1 MLSHLQTKKNHK
13 KFSWLAIFLI
23 LFMSF
28 QGLLTTPQTALAQG
42 AETAGIWKPL
52 NDAIQEAE
60 EVAKDSVKAL
70 VLGVINV
77 TITDWISG
85 TASHPQFISDFD
97 GWLLGAADDAVST
110 VLNDRYGEDFSR
122 LCNGINPQIILYLL
136 PSGNKP
142 KPPPCTLSEIQAKF
156 QNIGQEWQDFA
167 FTIEG
172 ANTDTGYL
180 FSVLDN
186 AQQTRQDI
194 KTEQA
199 VKAIAGQ
206 GYGDASCPLCPTQ
219 LPGKT
224 VGDLLSNSI
233 MSTFNITTESNSL
246 ENAIGPALVT
256 AIVTGLMIRGLN
268 AYKAAT
274 NK

>member
-23 LFMSF
+23 LFMSL
-28 QGLLTTPQTALAQG
+28 QGLLTPQKTAHAQYPD
-42 AETAGIWKPL
+42 IWFVINK
-52 NDAIQEAE
+52 AVEEAE
-60 EVAKDSVKAL
+60 AVAKDSVKAL

-122 LCNGINPQIILYLL
+122 LCNGINPQIILYLM
-136 PSGNKP
+136 PSGKP

-172 ANTDTGYL
+172 ANSDTGYL

-194 KTEQA
+194 KTQQA

-233 MSTFNITTESNSL
+233 MSTFNITTESTSL

-256 AIVTGLMIRGLN
+256 AVVTGLMIRGLN